1 MTGCLALKPSY
12 LVLSSSASIS
22 HSWRKK
28 EGKGGG
34 GGGEE
39 RLGRDGKY
47 CVCK

>member
-34 GGGEE
+34 GGRGEIGK
-39 RLGRDGKY
+39 GRQIL
-47 CVCK
+47 CK